1 MNRFINRSEVKL
13 HYSKL
18 YETGKYTFIHLIEN
32 NPKEK
37 GYLTYDCNNICSFTD
52 KYNNI
57 KYTSNLNESKSDIES
72 YIDNRISIVIDE
84 LKLSNPSRVF
94 SIKKKYLYNN
104 NIQFCITDDVTRI
117 GSPTE
122 FTITDII
129 LVNKNTLSKK
139 YLNKKESCD
148 FIQRYHDSIKNTD
161 VNITFKMSC
170 QIFEETDNLNVSLKA
185 YKINIDVDEFVFKSI
200 DKRRNK

>member
-1 MNRFINRSEVKL
+1 MNRLLERKEVRL
-13 HYSKL
+13 YYSKV
-18 YETGKYTFIHLIEN
+18 YTNGKYQFIHLIEN
-32 NPKEK
+32 SPREK
-37 GYLTYDCNNICSFTD
+37 GFLIYECENVCSFTD
-52 KYNNI
+52 KFNNI
-57 KYTSNLNESKSDIES
+57 KYTSNLSESKSDIEK

-84 LKLSNPSRVF
+84 LRDTKPDRKF

-104 NIQFCITDDVTRI
+104 QIQICMTDDENRI

-129 LVNKNTLSKK
+129 LINKNTLSKK

-148 FIQRYHDSIKNTD
+148 FIKKYHDSIKNNK

-170 QIFEETDNLNVSLKA
+170 QIFEETDNLNISLKA
-185 YKINIDVDEFVFKSI
+185 YKIIIEVDESVFKSV
-200 DKRRNK
+200 DKRK